1 MLFRTLHIGA
11 TGLRVAQSGLSTVGH
26 NIANVDVEG
35 YSRQRVEL
43 EANRPSLLAF
53 RPSFF
58 GNGASVTTVGRAN
71 DEFYERQSR
80 LDATSQGFYEGRAD
94 TLDAV
99 QRLYGGATDPDLGG
113 AFDAFFNSAREL
125 TQEPDD
131 LSARGAFVQA
141 AQGIATAFNVLDR
154 EIRAVQRGIDDSL
167 SDKMNRVNE
176 LAKTIAAMN
185 AKVVAGELDA
195 RQANDFRDTR
205 DQAIRELSKLVDVNT
220 MAQADGSVTVE
231 LQRGNVLV
239 QGDQAAKLQGTP
251 NAANG
256 GLLDIEYVGLN
267 NTVVNL
273 TQVLNRGEIGGLLDV
288 RDQRLAQD
296 LTALDN
302 LAQSFAN
309 SVNAQHQAG
318 FGLDGVNNRAL
329 FLAPVPPPGTAANL
343 TVDPLMVANPQFIAA
358 SQAAATL
365 PGDNRNMQLL
375 ADLQNQP
382 QAALGNS
389 TFNRRYGQL
398 LHDVGLTAADNDR
411 RLNVA
416 KVKSEQSEGLR
427 ESVEGVSVDDEMV
440 ELTKFQKHF
449 EANSKIISTVDQLLN
464 TVLQLIQ

>member
-11 TGLRVAQSGLSTVGH
+11 TGLRVAQAGLSTVGH

-43 EANRPSLLAF
+43 EANRPNILAF

-58 GNGASVTTVGRAN
+58 GTGASITTVSRAN

-80 LDATSQGFYEGRAD
+80 LDSTALGFYRGRTD

-113 AFDAFFNSAREL
+113 AFDAFFNTAREL
-125 TQEPDD
+125 SQEPDD
-131 LSARGAFVQA
+131 LAVRGAFVQS

-154 EIRAVQRGIDDSL
+154 ELRTVQRGIDDAL

-176 LAKTIAAMN
+176 LAKTIAEMN
-185 AKVVAGELDA
+185 AKVVAGELDD
-195 RQANDFRDTR
+195 RQANDFRDAR
-205 DQAIRELSKLVDVNT
+205 DQSIRELSGLVDVNV

-231 LQRGNVLV
+231 LQRGNCLV
-239 QGDQAAKLQGTP
+239 QGDQFGRLQGTP

-256 GLLDIEYVGLN
+256 GLLDVEFVGIN
-267 NTVVNL
+267 GTAVNL

-288 RDQRLAQD
+288 RDQRVAQDRAALDTLAQ
-296 LTALDN
+296 T
-302 LAQSFAN
+302 FAN
-309 SVNAQHQAG
+309 AVNAQHQAG
-318 FGLDGVNNRAL
+318 FGLDGVNNRPL
-329 FLAPVPPPGTAANL
+329 FLAPVAPPGTAANL

-365 PGDNRNMQLL
+365 PGDNRNMLAI
-375 ADLQNQP
+375 ADLQNTAQV
-382 QAALGNS
+382 ALGNV

-398 LHDVGLTAADNDR
+398 LHDVGLEASDNER
-411 RLNVA
+411 RQNVA
-416 KVKSEQSEGLR
+416 QVKSEQSEGLR
-427 ESVEGVSVDDEMV
+427 ESVEGVSIDDEMV

-449 EANSKIISTVDQLLN
+449 EASSKVVSTVDQLLN